1 MKCHQRSI
9 IYSAQYRKSLYK
21 LQVKWNDEEMNK
33 LRTKQL
39 ITVYQSIPFVP
50 DTLLTS
56 VIEELSD
63 AVDAIQSRHYFPAE
77 VPNKTVEQ

>member
-1 MKCHQRSI
+1 
-9 IYSAQYRKSLYK
+9 
-21 LQVKWNDEEMNK
+21 MNK
-33 LRTKQL
+33 MRTEQL
-39 ITVYQSIPFVP
+39 ITAYHSIPFLP

-77 VPNKTVEQ
+77 VSNKTVEQ

>member
-1 MKCHQRSI
+1 
-9 IYSAQYRKSLYK
+9 
-21 LQVKWNDEEMNK
+21 MNK

-63 AVDAIQSRHYFPAE
+63 AVDAIQSRHYFTAE
-77 VPNKTVEQ
+77 VTNKTVEQ